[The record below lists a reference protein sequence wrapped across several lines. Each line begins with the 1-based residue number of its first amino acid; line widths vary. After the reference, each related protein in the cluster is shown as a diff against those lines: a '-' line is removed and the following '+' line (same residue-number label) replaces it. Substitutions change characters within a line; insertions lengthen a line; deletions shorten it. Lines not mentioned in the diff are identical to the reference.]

1 MSFAL
6 SSEQLM
12 CMIKCDPLM
21 RENVLGVFPADQLQ
35 RLNVGQGLIL
45 NTKPHHHPGE
55 HWLAIYNSGNFVEVF
70 DSLAALT
77 DKSEIDFKKIYYNVH
92 FNKRSIQCF
101 DSLVCG
107 HYSIFYLFLKVRDI
121 SFQDFLDMFSPT
133 CEISDDYVYNFINR
147 KFHLCLTNHV

>member
-6 SSEQLM
+6 NSEQLM

-45 NTKPHHHPGE
+45 NTKLHHHP
-55 HWLAIYNSGNFVEVF
+55 WLAINNSGNFVEVF

-77 DKSEIDFKKIYYNVH
+77 DNLKLILRKYITMYITIKDLFNVLIPLYVAIIQFSICFSKFEIFHFK
-92 FNKRSIQCF
+92 
-101 DSLVCG
+101 
-107 HYSIFYLFLKVRDI
+107 IF
-121 SFQDFLDMFSPT
+121 
-133 CEISDDYVYNFINR
+133 
-147 KFHLCLTNHV
+147 